1 MSHSSFID
9 LVYRILPFHAW
20 KDWLLRR
27 HIENCPGCRL
37 RLVSR
42 DEARL
47 LLVQADEVGDLGR
60 LWPAIKE
67 RLGGNRRYGEKG
79 GRPKP
84 ALVRRWR
91 LAAVGFA
98 VLLIAIAVNLWF
110 LRLPRTDISKSGGG
124 ANTVE
129 PEQVQIHYVKIE
141 NEPAQ
146 TFIFQPRDSNILI
159 VWAGKNL

>member
-9 LVYRILPFHAW
+9 LVYRVLPFHAW

-27 HIENCPGCRL
+27 HIENCPGCRS

-42 DEARL
+42 EEARL

-60 LWPAIKE
+60 LWPAIKQ
-67 RLGGNRRYGEKG
+67 RLGGNERHGEKG
-79 GRPKP
+79 GLPKS
-84 ALVRRWR
+84 ALVRKWR
-91 LAAVGFA
+91 LAAVGLA
-98 VLLIAIAVNLWF
+98 VLLIAVAVNL
-110 LRLPRTDISKSGGG
+110 LLLQTPRPEISTSAGEIN
-124 ANTVE
+124 AAE

-159 VWAGKNL
+159 VWASKNL